1 MPVAEVLVPVPVP
14 ELWVANEVTVVVAV
28 EALSVGVDTEVENVF
43 SVEESI
49 LEGADEVGV
58 RVDEGSLLVE
68 VEGGVGVGVE
78 ELVGIDVEGGGVVD
92 VSGVD
97 VGVSLDEEDEVG
109 GGVEDDEEV
118 LVVSGGGVD
127 DVVGVSLVE
136 VVDGSSVT
144 EESALVEPLVGLA
157 DMVNCRLSCTLN
169 LERRLSCVKGVPY
182 GEAARR
188 QWMRIN
194 GRLNASGCVDDS
206 R

>member
-127 DVVGVSLVE
+127 DMVGVSLVE

-144 EESALVEPLVGLA
+144 ESALVEPLVGLD

-169 LERRLSCVKGVPY
+169 LERRLSNGIVSTNDVECWGRGKGKGVR
-182 GEAARR
+182 E
-188 QWMRIN
+188 
-194 GRLNASGCVDDS
+194 
-206 R
+206 